1 MNLLQEQDLKV
12 TFNEGRT
19 AWLDVIGKDASSA
32 ALGLTTLEWN
42 SKEDVEKSIE
52 ELNTLIVDTKKQL
65 FDLRLQKSL
74 QKLEN
79 TAQIRQLKTLV
90 AQAKTLIKEK
100 SEVK

>member
-1 MNLLQEQDLKV
+1 MKLQELK
-12 TFNEGRT
+12 
-19 AWLDVIGKDASSA
+19 
-32 ALGLTTLEWN
+32 
-42 SKEDVEKSIE
+42 EKTIE

-79 TAQIRQLKTLV
+79 TAQIRQLKTV
-90 AQAKTLIKEK
+90 IAQAKTLIKEK

>member
-1 MNLLQEQDLKV
+1 MKLQELK
-12 TFNEGRT
+12 
-19 AWLDVIGKDASSA
+19 
-32 ALGLTTLEWN
+32 
-42 SKEDVEKSIE
+42 EKSIE

>member
-1 MNLLQEQDLKV
+1 MKLQELK
-12 TFNEGRT
+12 
-19 AWLDVIGKDASSA
+19 
-32 ALGLTTLEWN
+32 
-42 SKEDVEKSIE
+42 EKSIE

-79 TAQIRQLKTLV
+79 TAQIRQLKTV
-90 AQAKTLIKEK
+90 IAQAKTLIKEK

>member
-1 MNLLQEQDLKV
+1 MKLQELK
-12 TFNEGRT
+12 
-19 AWLDVIGKDASSA
+19 
-32 ALGLTTLEWN
+32 
-42 SKEDVEKSIE
+42 EKSIG
-52 ELNTLIVDTKKQL
+52 ELNALIVDTKKQL

-79 TAQIRQLKTLV
+79 TAQIRQLKTVV